1 MGFAMGTLAFIV
13 GSSHGDGD
21 STIAQII
28 GLSML
33 LIVLAA
39 NFFGAL
45 LPFLL
50 ERINID
56 PAVASSPLIT
66 SIMDILGLIIYF
78 SIAVLLL

>member
-1 MGFAMGTLAFIV
+1 M
-13 GSSHGDGD
+13 
-21 STIAQII
+21 
-28 GLSML
+28 
-33 LIVLAA
+33 VLAA

>member
-1 MGFAMGTLAFIV
+1 MV
-13 GSSHGDGD
+13 GD